1 MITRLVPGIE
11 ESVLFAHENLRFE
24 VPGNHHDEKNLS
36 KLIQLHV
43 EPARGH
49 FVRFVRVDDEDANN
63 QSSLI
68 ETYEYS
74 WIPVK
79 KDVGVQTIDRRRKRR
94 RRKKHSRGAKKSNE
108 PIRSGVSIFK
118 YLAIRESVL
127 NQNSSSE

>member
-11 ESVLFAHENLRFE
+11 ESVLFSSENLRFE

-49 FVRFVRVDDEDANN
+49 FVRFVRVNDEDANN
-63 QSSLI
+63 QSLI

-74 WIPVK
+74 WISVK
-79 KDVGVQTIDRRRKRR
+79 KDVGVQTIHSRRKRR

-127 NQNSSSE
+127 KQNSLSD